1 MHTKWQGPLPSIYI
15 KIIDY
20 NHPIVS
26 KEATTFFLNQNA
38 ETYHMNGEM
47 LSSLRYIKHYIRFPK
62 NIKPFWDDTRYIV
75 HIDPNVRYVQYPSI
89 DNFCNFFIRGRYQIW
104 QNLEAK
110 GNPVTFL
117 TFFEN
122 FIIIGP
128 RSDHSLP

>member
-62 NIKPFWDDTRYIV
+62 HIKPFWDDTRYIL
-75 HIDPNVRYVQYPSI
+75 HIDPNVRYVQYLSI
-89 DNFCNFFIRGRYQIW
+89 GNSCKFFHQGGDIRYGKI
-104 QNLEAK
+104 LK
-110 GNPVTFL
+110 PKVTL
-117 TFFEN
+117 
-122 FIIIGP
+122 
-128 RSDHSLP
+128 